1 MCMTCRGTGLQVH
14 MQQIIPGMVQQ
25 VSTVCQSCQGQ
36 GQRIS
41 HKDRCKACVGRKI
54 VIQKKILEVHVDKGA
69 MREVGS
75 DWKLTQS
82 AFPASLSCLTF
93 PTGMKDGQK
102 IVFHGE
108 GDQEPGKEPGDI
120 IIVLDQREH
129 PHFTR

>member
-1 MCMTCRGTGLQVH
+1 MQVH
-14 MQQIIPGMVQQ
+14 MHQIIPGMVQQ

-41 HKDRCKACVGRKI
+41 HKDRCKTCAGRKI
-54 VIQKKILEVHVDKGA
+54 IRQKKILEVHVDKGA
-69 MREVGS
+69 MREVRR

-82 AFPASLSCLTF
+82 VFPASLSRL
-93 PTGMKDGQK
+93 PLPAGMKDGQK